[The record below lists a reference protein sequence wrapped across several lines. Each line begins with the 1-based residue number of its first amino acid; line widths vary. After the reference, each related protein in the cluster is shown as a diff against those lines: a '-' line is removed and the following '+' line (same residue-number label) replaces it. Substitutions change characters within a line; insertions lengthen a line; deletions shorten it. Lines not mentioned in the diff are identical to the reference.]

1 MIRRTA
7 IFVLTLGLGGCV
19 SLGGGSSEVVL
30 EGTLWRLV
38 RIDEQPIAAS
48 PDARVWPQLR
58 ITSADAVVRG
68 ATGCNTFS
76 GPYRADG
83 TRVGFGPLAVT
94 EAACADAPLADQE
107 RRILDILTN
116 ADGYRIRGRTLSVMI
131 QGRPRMRFEVWR

>member
-1 MIRRTA
+1 MIRRMA
-7 IFVLTLGLGGCV
+7 VFVLALSLGGCV
-19 SLGGGSSEVVL
+19 TLGGGGTPIVL

-38 RIDEQPIAAS
+38 RIDEQPITATQ
-48 PDARVWPQLR
+48 DARVWPQIR

-83 TRVGFGPLAVT
+83 TRVGFGPLSAT
-94 EAACADAPLADQE
+94 EAACGDAALADQE
-107 RRILDILTN
+107 RRILDILVN
-116 ADGYRIRGRTLSVMI
+116 ADGYRIEGRTLNIMI

>member
-1 MIRRTA
+1 MMRRTA
-7 IFVLTLGLGGCV
+7 VFALALGLSGCV
-19 SLGGGSSEVVL
+19 TLGGGSAPVVL

-38 RIDEQPIAAS
+38 RIDEQPIVAP
-48 PDARVWPQLR
+48 PDARVWPQFR

-83 TRVGFGPLAVT
+83 TRVGFGPLATT
-94 EAACADAPLADQE
+94 EGACADASLADQE
-107 RRILDILTN
+107 RRMLDILAS
-116 ADGYRIRGRTLSVMI
+116 ADGYRIQGRTLTVMI